1 MAWVASMAV
10 DVAVV
15 PDGRDAQMMSENP
28 VYVLCPFVGDDCST
42 VVLIDARTGAP
53 PIRRGLDFPRLGKG
67 SGRFHV
73 HVHVAQLEPHRTSV
87 FKVAN
92 QTWTSID
99 LTSMPSQSLG
109 PQNRLQEGVVANHH
123 DVDARQRSSHTPHPS
138 SHCASPAILFT
149 DKN

>member
-1 MAWVASMAV
+1 
-10 DVAVV
+10 
-15 PDGRDAQMMSENP
+15 MMSENP
-28 VYVLCPFVGDDCST
+28 VYLTSCGDDCST

-73 HVHVAQLEPHRTSV
+73 HVHVHVHVAQLEPHRTSV

-99 LTSMPSQSLG
+99 STWMPS
-109 PQNRLQEGVVANHH
+109 H
-123 DVDARQRSSHTPHPS
+123 
-138 SHCASPAILFT
+138 
-149 DKN
+149 